1 MRFNSVY
8 SKFWQ
13 PHFQISNLLRLPPTG
28 IIIQVVV
35 HELEVVHLL
44 VVVHVQ
50 HIT

>member
-13 PHFQISNLLRLPPTG
+13 PHFQISNLLRLTQV
-28 IIIQVVV
+28 QVVV